1 MPARRY
7 YDSKNLHATDRTSEW
22 LSQNAKHVS
31 MLWSHNHIKLHSHHS
46 WCFIIL
52 AIGMGSGCSVNTDGP
67 EVTLEKANIM
77 SDRGRYEDAVPLYTE
92 AAAAFPDRG
101 HIYYRRGVCYENLG
115 LLPRALDD
123 YLQCL
128 EVQPSHTDALNNK
141 GVVLAKLERYSE
153 AAEAFT
159 SLVRQQ
165 PDNVLALRNRGL
177 CQHDLGHFDEA
188 LADYS
193 AAIAVAPHEAEN
205 WFQRGN
211 VYLEQSRLAE
221 AEDDYARAVEVDA
234 GHAKAWMNRGVGR
247 YNAGERTLAMEYL
260 EHASELDENI
270 IIPGIDWGELA
281 PAAAEI
287 AAVPIVDDAVFN
299 WESCSAAAQSVLV
312 DRGYEQL
319 SVIKDY
325 RSFRCSTLAAK
336 KDGEDVVVFLGC
348 ETSDSDRVTLPAVS
362 PAAQTV
368 GRHILMTMQH
378 NQSTDDSVAAYSVSR
393 FIESWEADPGI
404 THSVI
409 ISTELSSEQATPAP

>member
-1 MPARRY
+1 MHWSY
-7 YDSKNLHATDRTSEW
+7 KKIM
-22 LSQNAKHVS
+22 LSVR
-31 MLWSHNHIKLHSHHS
+31 HS
-46 WCFIIL
+46 WYFMVL
-52 AIGMGSGCSVNTDGP
+52 AMGMGSGCSVNTDGP

-92 AAAAFPDRG
+92 AAAAFPARS

-141 GVVLAKLERYSE
+141 GVVLAKLDRYSE

-177 CQHDLGHFDEA
+177 CQHDLGQFDEA

-211 VYLEQSRLAE
+211 VYLEQGRLAE
-221 AEDDYARAVEVDA
+221 AEGDYARAVEVDA

-247 YNAGERTLAMEYL
+247 YNAGERKLAIEYL

-270 IIPGIDWGELA
+270 IIPGIDWDDLA

-287 AAVPIVDDAVFN
+287 VAVSVADDAVFN
-299 WESCSAAAQSVLV
+299 WGTCSAAAQSVLAEH
-312 DRGYEQL
+312 GYEQL

-325 RSFRCSTLAAK
+325 PSFRCSTLAAK
-336 KDGEDVVVFLGC
+336 KGGEDVVVFLGC
-348 ETSDSDRVTLPAVS
+348 EASDSDRLTLPAVS
-362 PAAQTV
+362 PTARTA
-368 GRHILMTMQH
+368 GRHILMSMQH
-378 NQSTDDSVAAYSVSR
+378 NESTDESVAAYSVSR

-404 THSVI
+404 THSLI
-409 ISTELSSEQATPAP
+409 ISTELPSEQATPAP